1 MPEAIVL
8 VAGNNILE
16 SRGGHPTYVRAHA
29 RAALMAGFQP
39 RLFSLGRFN
48 DVVETE
54 FGTVHRV
61 PVSIDADKVPILRF
75 RNNQLVWRYAVLA

>member
-1 MPEAIVL
+1 VPEAIVL

-39 RLFSLGRFN
+39 HLFSLGRFN
-48 DVVETE
+48 DVLETE

-61 PVSIDADKVPILRF
+61 PVSIDADKVPILDSRGT
-75 RNNQLVWRYAVLA
+75 LATFPPRLL